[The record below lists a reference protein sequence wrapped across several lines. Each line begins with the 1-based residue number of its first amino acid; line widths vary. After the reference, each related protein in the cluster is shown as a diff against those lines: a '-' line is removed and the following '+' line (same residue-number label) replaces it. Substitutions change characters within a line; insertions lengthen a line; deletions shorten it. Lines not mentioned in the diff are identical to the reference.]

1 VVKVTT
7 IDVPAEAGKAR
18 KLRQRL
24 SLDQLDY
31 RRELARLAELGAPQV
46 ELSRVLG
53 ISQPSLS
60 SALKKARDT
69 QPPREGFSGSDPF
82 EICQRYAVGEL
93 TREQVIDELTRWE
106 YVPLEPRQHDYFDD
120 LRFDTP
126 GSIEEIG
133 RAFDAGLIDGEIH
146 DTVLDRVTG
155 NAA

>member
-1 VVKVTT
+1 MTT

-60 SALKKARDT
+60 SALKKARET
-69 QPPREGFSGSDPF
+69 QPPREGFSGATSY
-82 EICQRYAVGEL
+82 EICQRYSVGEL
-93 TREQVIDELTRWE
+93 TREQVLDELKRWE
-106 YVPLEPRQHDYFDD
+106 YVVPEPGEHDYFDD

-126 GSIEEIG
+126 GSFDDVA
-133 RAFDAGLIDGEIH
+133 RAHDDGLIDNEIY
-146 DTVLDRVTG
+146 DAVLDHVAG
-155 NAA
+155 EAG